1 MTLGSLFDG
10 IAGFPLAAER
20 QGIKTIWTSEIEA
33 NCTDIAKRHFP
44 DAENLG
50 DITKINGGN
59 IPAVDIISFGSPC
72 QDLSVAGEQKGLDG
86 ARSGLFME
94 AVRIVREM
102 RKGNEKRKKRIKTK
116 KASAFDIKAAA
127 IVNDALCNS
136 CGNIESIRAR
146 RQMQEKI
153 YKSIVYNTPYEYIA
167 DALCGRRQFYEYR
180 TEFITL
186 VAQAMDMLPE
196 QKGKEHGN

>member
-1 MTLGSLFDG
+1 MDKMD
-10 IAGFPLAAER
+10 AD
-20 QGIKTIWTSEIEA
+20 IKTI
-33 NCTDIAKRHFP
+33 
-44 DAENLG
+44 
-50 DITKINGGN
+50 
-59 IPAVDIISFGSPC
+59 
-72 QDLSVAGEQKGLDG
+72 
-86 ARSGLFME
+86 ARS
-94 AVRIVREM
+94 IIQ
-102 RKGNEKRKKRIKTK
+102 GNEKRKKRIKTK
-116 KASAFDIKAAA
+116 KASAFDLQAAQ
-127 IVNDALCNS
+127 VVENALRGT
-136 CGNIESIRAR
+136 CGNIKSVRVR

>member
-1 MTLGSLFDG
+1 MVKLD
-10 IAGFPLAAER
+10 AD
-20 QGIKTIWTSEIEA
+20 IKTI
-33 NCTDIAKRHFP
+33 
-44 DAENLG
+44 
-50 DITKINGGN
+50 
-59 IPAVDIISFGSPC
+59 
-72 QDLSVAGEQKGLDG
+72 
-86 ARSGLFME
+86 ARS
-94 AVRIVREM
+94 IIQ
-102 RKGNEKRKKRIKTK
+102 GNEKRKKRIKNGQ
-116 KASAFDIKAAA
+116 ASAFDLQAAQ
-127 IVNDALCNS
+127 VVDNALRGT
-136 CGNIESIRAR
+136 CGNIKSIRAR

>member
-102 RKGNEKRKKRIKTK
+102 RKKTNGQYPKYIFANDTIQHHLYLGRKGRHYDFKGNTK
-116 KASAFDIKAAA
+116 F
-127 IVNDALCNS
+127 
-136 CGNIESIRAR
+136 
-146 RQMQEKI
+146 
-153 YKSIVYNTPYEYIA
+153 
-167 DALCGRRQFYEYR
+167 
-180 TEFITL
+180 
-186 VAQAMDMLPE
+186 
-196 QKGKEHGN
+196 

>member
-1 MTLGSLFDG
+1 MDKMD
-10 IAGFPLAAER
+10 AD
-20 QGIKTIWTSEIEA
+20 IKTI
-33 NCTDIAKRHFP
+33 
-44 DAENLG
+44 
-50 DITKINGGN
+50 
-59 IPAVDIISFGSPC
+59 
-72 QDLSVAGEQKGLDG
+72 
-86 ARSGLFME
+86 ARS
-94 AVRIVREM
+94 IIQ
-102 RKGNEKRKKRIKTK
+102 GNEKRKKRIKTK

-180 TEFITL
+180 QEFIKR
-186 VAQAMDMLPE
+186 VASAMDMLPE
-196 QKGKEHGN
+196 QKGQEHGN